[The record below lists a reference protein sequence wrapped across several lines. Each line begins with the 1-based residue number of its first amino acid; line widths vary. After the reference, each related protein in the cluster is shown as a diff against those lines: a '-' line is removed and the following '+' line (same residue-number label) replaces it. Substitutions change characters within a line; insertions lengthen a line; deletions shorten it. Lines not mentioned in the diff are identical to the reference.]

1 MRILIL
7 WSKGAKL
14 QQRNL
19 EAAAIALM
27 ILVASLFVFSAYAWV
42 GPGWDLIA
50 HFLNGR
56 SLASQSFYACLSTP
70 NCILSNQDSAI
81 YFEPFRAPLSGAIMG
96 MLEYVLKYNA
106 MPTYVS
112 LLFAFF
118 IFSVYY
124 AAKSIGIKTIAAFAA
139 FLSPYLLFYALL
151 PNSTEMLSLSFALI
165 GIGLLY
171 KGRPLAGLAFGF
183 ASISKYVALIMLP
196 MLLLLYKPKKIA
208 LSIVLFALPVVPW
221 LLVNRIAFGNYLFSY
236 TEAFGIVSSSIF
248 QNGISASALL
258 NVLGYPAVLGI
269 VLIAFAYVS
278 TSRQVKAGKIE
289 SSKSRHNSLR
299 SAFKLDMRAF
309 YILILF
315 VALALASYLFIAF
328 KRDIFTQ
335 MRFGYMLY
343 GSVALLLSYMFTS
356 LRSKHNSGA
365 ITIMA
370 IIAIFVLLLGLYHML
385 GIMRYTPAQSI
396 VNPIY
401 SSAKATL
408 ANYNLESCRFVTNDW
423 IYMLYLNESA
433 FSPFSSNSIEYSYPV
448 LLFKG
453 AYASTSPDLLI
464 NFTKGKEQVFN
475 STYYS
480 IFEAN
485 DYNCTTAAG

>member
-1 MRILIL
+1 M
-7 WSKGAKL
+7 

-19 EAAAIALM
+19 EAAAIALIM
-27 ILVASLFVFSAYAWV
+27 LIASLFVFSAYAWV

-56 SLASQSFYACLSTP
+56 SLDSQSFYACLSTP
-70 NCILSNQDSAI
+70 NCMLSNQDSAI

-96 MLEYVLKYNA
+96 ILEYVFKYDA
-106 MPTYVS
+106 MPIYVS

-196 MLLLLYKPKKIA
+196 TLLLLYKPKKIA
-208 LSIVLFALPVVPW
+208 LSTVLFALPVVPW
-221 LLVNRIAFGNYLFSY
+221 LLVNRITFGNYLFSY
-236 TEAFGIVSSSIF
+236 TEALSIVSSSVF
-248 QNGISASALL
+248 QNGISASALF
-258 NVLGYPAVLGI
+258 NVLSYPAVLGI

-278 TSRQVKAGKIE
+278 TRSRQVKAGKIK
-289 SSKSRHNSLR
+289 SSKPRYTSLR
-299 SAFKLDMRAF
+299 SVFKFDMRAF

-328 KRDIFTQ
+328 KRDAFTQ
-335 MRFGYMLY
+335 MRFGYMFY

-356 LRSKHNSGA
+356 LRSKHNSSA

-385 GIMRYTPAQSI
+385 SVMKYTPAQSI

-408 ANYNLESCRFVTNDW
+408 ANYNLEGCRFVTNDW